1 MGFRRKRRISPAL
14 SKQTASSSNRM
25 ASPQII
31 PQALYLSNMLKAV
44 KIRERMPEDLVKCTN
59 GIIHH
64 FKTMHRYTIEMFR
77 MCQFCPQFQE
87 LLQKAL
93 FDQATQTSLEHQRKL
108 NWCREVKKLMS
119 LKTNGDGN
127 CLMHAT
133 SQYMWGVQDVDLVL
147 RKALFRALK
156 EVDTRNFK
164 LRWQRETLKSQ
175 EFVATGLCYDTRN
188 WEDEWENLIKM
199 SSAET
204 SVAQHGLQYNSLEE
218 IHIFVLVNIL
228 RRPII
233 VVADKMLR
241 SLQSGSSFSPLNV
254 GGIYLPL
261 HWPTEECY
269 RYPIVLAY
277 DSMHFTP
284 LIVLKDSGPEI
295 RAVPLVT
302 CERGRFEDLKVHF
315 LTDSEEREKEKLLRD
330 YLMVIEI
337 PVQGWD
343 PGTTNIINA
352 AMLDEGN
359 LPKEVNLVEDYFQL
373 VQHEYKRWQENTETA
388 GREAGT
394 RDRLELHLS
403 QLSLVE
409 AKCETPNC
417 PFYMS
422 VRTQP
427 YCHECFERKQQRS
440 KAKGQNL
447 RIAGEKPQVTRS
459 GSPKSECREIAAQT
473 PESPGTGPRSAP
485 PTAPSLFLFSE
496 TTAMKC
502 RTPGCPFTL
511 NVQYSG
517 LCERCYNSRELSPCH
532 SPGDMGHLDC
542 VTCTFCLKDTD
553 RTFNGMCSTCFKRTT
568 DRLSNTSPSATLM
581 GHQRSASDP
590 SHLSQSFLPNSC
602 HVVPSSSAVE
612 PLPHAQ
618 PHRSEERRGSSKC
631 RKPGCSFFGTRQN
644 EGFCTLCYFE
654 YQENKDASLL
664 HHRRR
669 QRSSPVFGSS
679 GTTAALYQNTISCL
693 GRECGTIGSTML
705 GGYCQKC
712 FIEAQSKRLREAR
725 RTDDQLV
732 RQSERTGQHRESHQS
747 GSSSQKRRCATASC
761 RNHLASRSGELCQVC
776 LQASQRAQSG
786 ASRRDPSSEE
796 LPKQR
801 CRAPACDHYGNTKCH
816 GYCNECYQF
825 KQIYG

>member
-1 MGFRRKRRISPAL
+1 
-14 SKQTASSSNRM
+14 M
-25 ASPQII
+25 AGSQII

-59 GIIHH
+59 GMIHH

-87 LLQKAL
+87 ILQKAL
-93 FDQATQTSLEHQRKL
+93 FDQATQTSLERQRKL
-108 NWCREVKKLMS
+108 NWCREVKKLMP

-147 RKALFRALK
+147 RKTLFSALR

-175 EFVATGLCYDTRN
+175 EFVETGLCYDTRN
-188 WEDEWENLIKM
+188 WEEEWENLIKM
-199 SSAET
+199 ASAEM
-204 SVAQHGLQYNSLEE
+204 SVAQQGLQYNSLEE
-218 IHIFVLVNIL
+218 IHVFVLVNIL

-233 VVADKMLR
+233 VVADKVLR
-241 SLQSGSSFSPLNV
+241 SLQSGSSFSPVNV

-261 HWPTEECY
+261 HWPAEECY

-284 LIVLKDSGPEI
+284 LVVLQDSGPKI
-295 RAVPLVT
+295 RAIPLVT

-315 LTDSEEREKEKLLRD
+315 LTDTEEREKEKLLRD

-343 PGTTNIINA
+343 PGTTHFINA
-352 AMLDEGN
+352 AKLDEGN
-359 LPKEVNLVEDYFQL
+359 LPKEINLVEDYFQL
-373 VQHEYKRWQENTETA
+373 VQHEYKKWQESTEPA
-388 GREAGT
+388 RREWGA

-422 VRTQP
+422 VSTKP
-427 YCHECFERKQQRS
+427 YCHECFEERQRGTKPRRKTFQ
-440 KAKGQNL
+440 
-447 RIAGEKPQVTRS
+447 AGCEKPQAKSS
-459 GSPKSECREIAAQT
+459 GSPKEERSK
-473 PESPGTGPRSAP
+473 PGARTTEETVTGPRSAP
-485 PTAPSLFLFSE
+485 PTAPSLFLYSE

-511 NVQYSG
+511 NMQYNG
-517 LCERCYNSRELSPCH
+517 LCERCYNSPELNPCH
-532 SPGDMGHLDC
+532 QPKDLDG
-542 VTCTFCLKDTD
+542 VTCTFCFQNTN
-553 RTFNGMCSTCFKRTT
+553 RTFNGMCSACFKRTRDCLAST
-568 DRLSNTSPSATLM
+568 GSATAPS
-581 GHQRSASDP
+581 GHQRSTSDP
-590 SHLSQSFLPNSC
+590 THLSQSFLQHSC
-602 HVVPSSSAVE
+602 HAPTGIDTKE
-612 PLPHAQ
+612 Q
-618 PHRSEERRGSSKC
+618 EERKGNSKC
-631 RKPGCSFFGTRQN
+631 RKPGCNFFGTFRN

-654 YQENKDASLL
+654 YQENKDTSLV
-664 HHRRR
+664 HQRRS
-669 QRSSPVFGSS
+669 QRSVEHS
-679 GTTAALYQNTISCL
+679 GTSAAMYQNTVSCL
-693 GRECGTIGSTML
+693 GQECGTIGNTML
-705 GGYCQKC
+705 EGYCQKC
-712 FIEAQSKRLREAR
+712 FIEAQSRRLREAR

-732 RQSERTGQHRESHQS
+732 RQSERTGPHRELHQTTA
-747 GSSSQKRRCATASC
+747 SSPKRTCATASC
-761 RNHLASRSGELCQVC
+761 RNNLASRSSDLCQECVRV
-776 LQASQRAQSG
+776 SQRGQSG
-786 ASRRDPSSEE
+786 GSRRDAAMDE
-796 LPKQR
+796 LPKQL
-801 CRAPACDHYGNTKCH
+801 CRAPACDHYGNNKCN

>member
-1 MGFRRKRRISPAL
+1 
-14 SKQTASSSNRM
+14 M
-25 ASPQII
+25 AGSQII

-59 GIIHH
+59 GIIQH

-77 MCQFCPQFQE
+77 MCQFCLQFQE
-87 LLQKAL
+87 ILQKAL
-93 FDQATQTSLEHQRKL
+93 IDQATQTSLERQKKL
-108 NWCREVKKLMS
+108 NWCREVKKLVP

-127 CLMHAT
+127 CLMHAA

-147 RKALFRALK
+147 RKTLFSALR

-199 SSAET
+199 ASAET
-204 SVAQHGLQYNSLEE
+204 SVAHRGLQYNSLEE

-261 HWPTEECY
+261 HWPAEECY
-269 RYPIVLAY
+269 RYPIILAY

-284 LIVLKDSGPEI
+284 LVVLKESGPEI
-295 RAVPLVT
+295 RAVPLVS

-343 PGTTNIINA
+343 SGTTHLINA
-352 AMLDEGN
+352 AKLDEGN
-359 LPKEVNLVEDYFQL
+359 LPKEINLVEDYFQL
-373 VQHEYKRWQENTETA
+373 VQHEYKKWQENARPA
-388 GREAGT
+388 GREPGQ
-394 RDRLELHLS
+394 RNQVELNLP

-422 VRTQP
+422 VSTQP
-427 YCHECFERKQQRS
+427 YCHECFEQKQRGS
-440 KAKGQNL
+440 KARRQNL
-447 RIAGEKPQVTRS
+447 RMGSEKPRTS
-459 GSPKSECREIAAQT
+459 KSSSPKSEHREPAT
-473 PESPGTGPRSAP
+473 RTSEELVSGPRSAP
-485 PTAPSLFLFSE
+485 PTAPSLFLYSE

-511 NVQYSG
+511 NVQYNG
-517 LCERCYNSRELSPCH
+517 LCERCYNNTAELSPCN
-532 SPGDMGHLDC
+532 SPGEQRPPDQ
-542 VTCTFCLKDTD
+542 VTCMFCLKGAN
-553 RTFNGMCSTCFKRTT
+553 RTFNGMCSSCFKRTR
-568 DRLSNTSPSATLM
+568 DHLSSASNSGVAPS
-581 GHQRSASDP
+581 GHQRSTSDP
-590 SHLSQSFLPNSC
+590 THLSQSLLQQSC
-602 HVVPSSSAVE
+602 HTASGSSATE
-612 PLPHAQ
+612 LPPPRPPPQ
-618 PHRSEERRGSSKC
+618 RPEEWKQGSRKC
-631 RKPGCSFFGTRQN
+631 RKPGCSFFGTPQN

-654 YQENKDASLL
+654 YRENKDASVP
-664 HHRRR
+664 HHRRS
-669 QRSSPVFGSS
+669 QRASPAS
-679 GTTAALYQNTISCL
+679 GHSGVTAAVYQNTVSCL

-705 GGYCQKC
+705 EGYCQKC
-712 FIEAQSKRLREAR
+712 FIKAQSKRLREAR
-725 RTDDQLV
+725 RTEDQLV
-732 RQSERTGQHRESHQS
+732 RQSERTGQHRDLRQTFP
-747 GSSSQKRRCATASC
+747 SSQKRKCATASC
-761 RNHLASRSGELCQVC
+761 RNNLASRNGELCPEC
-776 LQASQRAQSG
+776 LHIGQQAQLGGPRG
-786 ASRRDPSSEE
+786 DPPAAE
-796 LPKQR
+796 LPKER
-801 CRAPACDHYGNTKCH
+801 CRAPACDHYGNNKCN

>member
-1 MGFRRKRRISPAL
+1 
-14 SKQTASSSNRM
+14 M
-25 ASPQII
+25 AGPQII

-87 LLQKAL
+87 ILQKAL
-93 FDQATQTSLEHQRKL
+93 IDQATQTSLERQRKL
-108 NWCREVKKLMS
+108 NWCREVKKLVP

-127 CLMHAT
+127 CLMHAA

-147 RKALFRALK
+147 RKTLFSALK

-188 WEDEWENLIKM
+188 WEDEWENLVKM
-199 SSAET
+199 ASAET
-204 SVAQHGLQYNSLEE
+204 SVAHRGLQYNSLEE

-261 HWPTEECY
+261 HWPAEECY
-269 RYPIVLAY
+269 RYPIILAY

-284 LIVLKDSGPEI
+284 LVVLKDSGPEI
-295 RAVPLVT
+295 RAVPLVSY
-302 CERGRFEDLKVHF
+302 ERGRFEDFKVHF

-330 YLMVIEI
+330 YLMLIEI

-343 PGTTNIINA
+343 PGTTHLINA
-352 AMLDEGN
+352 AKLDEGN
-359 LPKEVNLVEDYFQL
+359 LPKEINLVEDYFQL
-373 VQHEYKRWQENTETA
+373 VQHEYKKWQENAEPA
-388 GREAGT
+388 GREMGV
-394 RDRLELHLS
+394 RNRLELSLS

-422 VRTQP
+422 VSTQP
-427 YCHECFERKQQRS
+427 YCHECFEQRQQGTKARRQNVRVGSEKSRASGSSSPQGERS
-440 KAKGQNL
+440 KFTV
-447 RIAGEKPQVTRS
+447 R
-459 GSPKSECREIAAQT
+459 T
-473 PESPGTGPRSAP
+473 PEDPAPGPRSAP
-485 PTAPSLFLFSE
+485 PTAPSLFLYSE
-496 TTAMKC
+496 TNAMKC

-511 NVQYSG
+511 NVQYHG
-517 LCERCYNSRELSPCH
+517 LCERCYNSRELSSGEDSEDPGH
-532 SPGDMGHLDC
+532 SDC
-542 VTCTFCLKDTD
+542 VTCTFCLKQTN
-553 RTFNGMCSTCFKRTT
+553 RTFNGMCSACFRRTT
-568 DRLSNTSPSATLM
+568 DRLSSASSGVVPS
-581 GHQRSASDP
+581 GHQRSSSDP
-590 SHLSQSFLPNSC
+590 SHLCQSLLQQSLQASTSNHP
-602 HVVPSSSAVE
+602 VE
-612 PLPHAQ
+612 PSLVLPQ
-618 PHRSEERRGSSKC
+618 RPEDRKGSSKC
-631 RKPGCSFFGTRQN
+631 RKAGCSFFGTPQN

-654 YQENKDASLL
+654 YRENKDASLP
-664 HHRRR
+664 HHRRP
-669 QRSSPVFGSS
+669 QRNFPALGHS
-679 GTTAALYQNTISCL
+679 GTSAAMYQNTVSCL

-705 GGYCQKC
+705 EGYCQKC

-725 RTDDQLV
+725 RTEDQLV
-732 RQSERTGQHRESHQS
+732 RQSEVS
-747 GSSSQKRRCATASC
+747 K
-761 RNHLASRSGELCQVC
+761 
-776 LQASQRAQSG
+776 
-786 ASRRDPSSEE
+786 
-796 LPKQR
+796 
-801 CRAPACDHYGNTKCH
+801 
-816 GYCNECYQF
+816 
-825 KQIYG
+825 